1 MKLAI
6 IAPGSRG
13 DVQPYVAL
21 GKGLR
26 NAGHA
31 VWLVSTEDFRELAIN
46 HGLEF
51 VSMGD
56 SAQGLAQ
63 EHIKG
68 LAEQG
73 NLLKILSA
81 TGRGARLMA
90 RQGAIAG
97 LEACQGVDAILGGLG
112 GLSVGMALAEKL
124 SLPFLQAYLMPF
136 TPTREFASVLTPALP
151 RPLARLTN
159 RLTHHLARQ
168 MMWQMVRSANNQA
181 RVEILGLPRA
191 SFWGP
196 FAAQQHSDVP
206 ILYGYSPAVVP
217 VPTDWARP
225 IHVTGYWQLD
235 TPEAWAPPTDLL
247 SFLEAGPPPVYI
259 GFGSMTSLNP
269 EATAELVLEALR
281 RSGQRGVVYAGW
293 GGLQKADIPDSVLMI
308 GSTPHSWLFP
318 RMAAVVHH
326 GGAGTT
332 AAGLSAGVPSI
343 ITPFFGDQPFWG
355 RRVAEL
361 GVGPQPIPRRR
372 LTAGELA
379 KAIERAV
386 HDRALRE
393 RAAALGARLRAEDGV
408 GRAAAV
414 LAAWAGTGQ
423 TGRA

>member
-21 GKGLR
+21 GKGLQ
-26 NAGHA
+26 NAGHS
-31 VWLVSTEDFRELAIN
+31 VRLVSTEDFRALAIS

-51 VSMGD
+51 VSMGAN
-56 SAQGLAQ
+56 AQSLAQ
-63 EHIKG
+63 EHVKG

-90 RQGAIAG
+90 RQGAVAG
-97 LEACQGVDAILGGLG
+97 LEACQGVDAIIGGLG
-112 GLSVGMALAEKL
+112 GLSVGVALAEKL
-124 SLPFLQAYLMPF
+124 SLPFLQAYLMPL
-136 TPTREFASVLTPALP
+136 TPTHQFASVLTPSLP
-151 RPLARLTN
+151 GPLARLTN
-159 RLTHHLARQ
+159 RLTHHVARQ
-168 MMWQMVRSANNQA
+168 MIWQMVRSANNQA
-181 RVEILGLPRA
+181 RVEVLGLPPT

-196 FAAQQHSDVP
+196 FVPQRYSDLP

-217 VPTDWARP
+217 VPNDWAP
-225 IHVTGYWQLD
+225 AIHVTGYWLLD
-235 TPEAWAPPTDLL
+235 TPEAWAPPADLL
-247 SFLEAGPPPVYI
+247 AFLDAGPPPIYI
-259 GFGSMTSLNP
+259 GFGSMTSMNP
-269 EATAELVLEALR
+269 ETTAELVFEALR
-281 RSGQRGVVYAGW
+281 RSGQRGVVYEGW
-293 GGLQKADIPDSVLMI
+293 GGLRKVDVPASVLMV

-361 GVGPQPIPRRR
+361 GVGPRPMSRRQ
-372 LTAGELA
+372 L
-379 KAIERAV
+379 
-386 HDRALRE
+386 
-393 RAAALGARLRAEDGV
+393 
-408 GRAAAV
+408 
-414 LAAWAGTGQ
+414 
-423 TGRA
+423 